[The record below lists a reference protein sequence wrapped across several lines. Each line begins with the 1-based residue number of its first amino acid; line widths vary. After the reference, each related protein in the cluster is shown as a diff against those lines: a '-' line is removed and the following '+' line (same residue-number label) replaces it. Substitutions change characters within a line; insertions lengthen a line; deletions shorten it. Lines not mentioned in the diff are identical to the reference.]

1 MRGHLTHRYLIALGS
16 NVRHARYGGPR
27 EVLAAAIEALGGA
40 GLTIEALSPTL
51 TSAPLGPSRRRYAN
65 AAAIVATER
74 EPEALLEV
82 LQAIERAFGRRPRG
96 ARWRARVLDLDIVL
110 WSGGPWASERLIIPH
125 PEFRRRTF
133 VLTPASAIAPHWRD
147 AVTGRT
153 VRHLTAR
160 LTRAK
165 PLP

>member
-1 MRGHLTHRYLIALGS
+1 M
-16 NVRHARYGGPR
+16 RHARFGGPR
-27 EVLAAAIEALGGA
+27 EVLAAAVEALGDA
-40 GLTIEALSPTL
+40 GLTVEAVSPTL

-74 EPEALLEV
+74 APEALLEF

-125 PEFRRRTF
+125 AEFRRRTF

-147 AVTGRT
+147 PVTGRT